1 MKKKKLQPII
11 DFAGIRKTYITGPV
25 KYEAL
30 RGIDIKICAGEFVA
44 IMGSSGSGKST
55 IMNIMGALDVPTV
68 GTYKLRGKNIGNY
81 DEDELADIRNKEV
94 GFIFQSFNLLP
105 RTTVLKN
112 VERPMMYA
120 GIPSEERKKKAL
132 NTLNIVGIK
141 DKAGNLSNHLSGG
154 EIQRVAIARALAMK
168 PSIVLA
174 DEPTG
179 NLDSKTASEIMNI
192 LTKLNKLGSTIITIT
207 HEAEIADYANRIIYI
222 KDGLIE
228 KDTKNTKT
236 KN

>member
-1 MKKKKLQPII
+1 MKKKNIQSII

-30 RGIDIKICAGEFVA
+30 KGISFKIFSGEFVA
-44 IMGSSGSGKST
+44 IMGPSGSGKST
-55 IMNIMGALDVPTV
+55 IMNIIGALDVPTK
-68 GTYKLRGKNIGNY
+68 GTYKLRGKNISKYN
-81 DEDELADIRNKEV
+81 DDELAEIRNREV

-120 GIPSEERKKKAL
+120 GISGDERKNKAL
-132 NTLNIVGIK
+132 DTLKIVGLE
-141 DKAGNLSNHLSGG
+141 DKADNLSNHLSGG
-154 EIQRVAIARALAMK
+154 EIQRVAIARALVMK
-168 PSIVLA
+168 PSIILA

-179 NLDSKTASEIMNI
+179 NLDSKTAYEIMDI
-192 LTKLNKLGSTIITIT
+192 LIKLNKQGSTIIIIT
-207 HEAEIADYANRIIYI
+207 HEKNIAEFAKREIRI

-228 KDTKNTKT
+228 RDKN
-236 KN
+236 NHR

>member
-1 MKKKKLQPII
+1 MKKNTPRPLI
-11 DFAGIRKTYITGPV
+11 DFAEIRKTYITGPV

-30 RGIDIKICAGEFVA
+30 RGINFKIRKGEFVA

-55 IMNIMGALDVPTV
+55 IMNIMGALDIPTV
-68 GTYKLRGKNIGNY
+68 GTYKLRGKNISNY
-81 DEDELADIRNKEV
+81 DEDELADIRNREV
-94 GFIFQSFNLLP
+94 GFIFQSYNLLP

-120 GIPSEERKKKAL
+120 GIPSDKRKKKAL
-132 NTLNIVGIK
+132 DTLKIVGLE
-141 DKAGNLSNHLSGG
+141 DKARNMSNHLSGG

-179 NLDSKTASEIMNI
+179 NLDSKTAYEIMNI
-192 LTKLNKLGSTIITIT
+192 LTKLNKQGSTIIIIT
-207 HEAEIADYANRIIYI
+207 HESDIALYAKRIIFI

-228 KDTKNTKT
+228 KDVKNKKV